1 VQTKCCPACGGVLQV
16 IADGL
21 VGRTIA
27 PAFNHN
33 GQRLRLQWVLR
44 RFYACSACEYCA
56 EC

>member
-1 VQTKCCPACGGVLQV
+1 VTCPLCGGVLYV
-16 IADGL
+16 IRDGM
-21 VGRTIA
+21 VGRLTA
-27 PAFNHN
+27 PSFNHD